1 MSTLSAIILAGG
13 HSRRMGQ
20 DKALLTMP
28 DGQLLLQR
36 TARLAQQLTA
46 DTVVITPWPERYQPV
61 LPPTVRLVKEQT
73 AIGPLG
79 GFAQGWNQVHS
90 DWCLLLACDLPY
102 LEFAALQHWWQWLT
116 IALTEPPPDELA
128 LSETP
133 PSRPSTDSPGKH
145 TPVMA
150 SLVPGTKGWEPLC
163 GYYHRSCLP
172 GLHRQMAGSNR
183 SFQSWLAKI
192 PITPYRLLPAS
203 MLFNCNTP
211 NDWGKVK

>member
-28 DGQLLLQR
+28 DGQPLLQR
-36 TARLAQQLTA
+36 TARIAQQLTP
-46 DTVVITPWPERYQPV
+46 DTVVVTPWPERYQPV

-73 AIGPLG
+73 AAGPLS
-79 GFAQGWNQVHS
+79 GFAQGWSQIHS

-102 LEFAALQHWWQWLT
+102 LDPTALQHWWQWLT
-116 IALTEPPPDELA
+116 TALTESPPEELP
-128 LSETP
+128 LSETH
-133 PSRPSTDSPGKH
+133 SYRLSMDSPSKH
-145 TPVMA
+145 NPVMA
-150 SLVPGTKGWEPLC
+150 SLSPGIKGWEPLC

-172 GLHRQMAGSNR
+172 RLHRHIAGSNR
-183 SFQSWLAKI
+183 SFQSWLAEI
-192 PITPYRLLPAS
+192 PIAAYRCLPAS
-203 MLFNCNTP
+203 VLFNCNTP